1 MLWFER
7 RVLSIP
13 ENMWIPPCDS
23 SLKVERAG
31 ASPGKA
37 HFVTRS
43 RNLQLTKRAA
53 RRDLWRSRACA
64 RFESAIRPT
73 VCPIPRPP
81 KDDDQYRY
89 QDHQQVVKVEFK
101 SRVKPLK
108 MNELIDQGH
117 PLFIGKFLNSEAS
130 YEHGEVGNRVRYVE
144 KHLEPPLISL
154 NNQDAGAAV
163 RLVLQGCA
171 GRRREGRLK
180 DCYFRV

>member
-43 RNLQLTKRAA
+43 RNLQHTKRAA

-64 RFESAIRPT
+64 RFESVKRPT
-73 VCPIPRPP
+73 VCPIPCPP

-89 QDHQQVVKVEFK
+89 QDHQQIVKVELK
-101 SRVKPLK
+101 RRVKPLNA
-108 MNELIDQGH
+108 NELIDQGH
-117 PLFIGKFLNSEAS
+117 PLFLGKPLSSEAR
-130 YEHGEVGNRVRYVE
+130 YEHGKVSDRV
-144 KHLEPPLISL
+144 HQNS
-154 NNQDAGAAV
+154 G
-163 RLVLQGCA
+163 
-171 GRRREGRLK
+171 
-180 DCYFRV
+180 